1 MGTPIIDHGMTCSCF
16 SRRSPCPHLLFVMCH
31 VLRVSSTSKLLK
43 ASTLQN
49 FEVETLLHTY
59 GVWLKNRASSD
70 VHLPQHPSTSTS
82 NETAATENFMEGND
96 RHPAACEEVECS
108 ICIENLD
115 ATRQVSYCHACKK
128 GTHTQCLAMWFEE
141 AVNQEPAC
149 PLCRAKWPSHKND
162 TGNASIP
169 HNAVNSIEEDSL
181 HRVASERSIGE
192 ADLWRAVDGAPRRDG
207 SKQTADSVFTR
218 MANTFGESIACAS
231 MSADYSHRK
240 AAMLL
245 VGSLMGQL
253 PVGQRPALFEA
264 HCELLLLGVQ
274 DRVFQVF
281 AAALPVVSGLVALH
295 GIKAVTFG
303 GSGPLTELAEGL
315 LTRAN
320 DGNKRIREQAADA
333 LFALGHDPAFGE
345 AALFRLLVK
354 APRGEHVAH
363 SCDRTTSTHLGLV
376 ERLLG
381 QFPVSVKGRAK
392 RVRLEQ
398 LIALLSSLCTHRGEN
413 TRAAT
418 KRLAAMLYRWDPAR
432 MLAWGELLPPQ
443 QRRAFTSCFRQEEP
457 SVQSA
462 RQLHGV
468 AQDHS
473 KQISRMGPSGEYVTA
488 PCTTRSTKGDQ
499 STANEGASSSTSEC
513 VPCSAAG
520 SGSSSALC
528 TPAGC
533 AGTCEGSRGCGK
545 ETVSAWEVDCSA
557 LQTGA
562 GRLGGGASGEVY
574 CARWL
579 GIRVAV
585 KKIGH
590 EVAEKEEIARAFR
603 AEIDVMQRLRHPN
616 VLLFMA
622 ACTNPDHLAIVT
634 EFCPLGSVYDAI
646 RRTVNARKSA
656 VPSDPSAF
664 LLTPKASLR
673 IAQGAA
679 AGMIYLH
686 TAIPGCKP
694 QICHGDLKSANIL
707 VDRQMSA
714 KIADY
719 GLSKLEGSNSRP
731 TLGTVQW
738 SAPEVLREEGI
749 TGKSDVYS
757 FGVFLWELVTLQM
770 PWDNCHPLQV
780 VFNVGTQVQIHKAG
794 RLFLKS

>member
-1 MGTPIIDHGMTCSCF
+1 MNPS
-16 SRRSPCPHLLFVMCH
+16 SPVF
-31 VLRVSSTSKLLK
+31 LR
-43 ASTLQN
+43 Q
-49 FEVETLLHTY
+49 VETLLHTY

-462 RQLHGV
+462 RQLHG
-468 AQDHS
+468 
-473 KQISRMGPSGEYVTA
+473 
-488 PCTTRSTKGDQ
+488 
-499 STANEGASSSTSEC
+499 
-513 VPCSAAG
+513 
-520 SGSSSALC
+520 
-528 TPAGC
+528 
-533 AGTCEGSRGCGK
+533 TCEGSRGCGK

-656 VPSDPSAF
+656 VPSDPSDPDAF
-664 LLTPKASLR
+664 GPFQTSSMC
-673 IAQGAA
+673 QW
-679 AGMIYLH
+679 H
-686 TAIPGCKP
+686 
-694 QICHGDLKSANIL
+694 QDLKSANIL

-780 VFNVGTQVQIHKAG
+780 VFNVGTQGDVLTIPEDVDGDLTSLILACCSPDPQSRPSFPEI
-794 RLFLKS
+794 LKILAHLPQSAFSRNR